1 MGAQDNTEKILREM
15 HLLLAHSDKYNDDP
29 NLIVIDKRD
38 MLTLLSELSQG
49 IYDIRDEYDLTKR
62 GRDQVER
69 ENKKRGE
76 EIINDATKKAED
88 VYAASVMYTDEALH
102 HVQDII
108 DEATESIKTIYS
120 KLETDLKKEK
130 AHVRKDQS
138 DLKGYLQDLKD
149 TDEYL
154 SIIKDRNKKIAKEK
168 LKEMEL
174 ETPSY
179 ASVKPE
185 IRINEDYFRE
195 HGLTL
200 EEEAQPEEKKE
211 PVKAQVNVNLDSEY
225 FRQKEQ
231 GVDLENMEILD
242 LSEAKKPEKK
252 GIFGKKK

>member
-15 HLLLAHSDKYNDDP
+15 HLLLAHSDKYNNDP
-29 NLIVIDKRD
+29 NLVIIDKRD
-38 MLTLLSELSQG
+38 LLTLLNELSQG

-76 EIINDATKKAED
+76 EILNDATKKAED

-108 DEATESIKTIYS
+108 DEATESIKAIYS
-120 KLETDLKKEK
+120 KLEADLKKEK
-130 AHVRKDQS
+130 MHVRKDQS

-154 SIIKDRNKKIAKEK
+154 GIIEDRNKKLAKEK

-179 ASVKPE
+179 AAVKPE

-195 HGLTL
+195 HGLAL

-211 PVKAQVNVNLDSEY
+211 PVKAEVNVNLDSEY
-225 FRQKEQ
+225 FKWKEQ
-231 GVDLENMEILD
+231 ESDRENMEILD
-242 LSEAKKPEKK
+242 LSDEKKSEKK
-252 GIFGKKK
+252 GFFGKKK